1 MRVSVK
7 GIPVDA
13 VAYKTKTISDNGF
26 NPVWDQTFV
35 FDVCPATPSAPPR
48 HPRPDTNTLGT
59 LSGVTFLCA
68 QVRVPDLA
76 LLMFEVRDQDP
87 LGSDFIG
94 QNVISMNNIRAGYRV
109 VPLYAFPPSRP
120 PALAGPF
127 LSPTS
132 SRCCFSQV

>member
-1 MRVSVK
+1 MASTPC
-7 GIPVDA
+7 G
-13 VAYKTKTISDNGF
+13 TKHLSLMY
-26 NPVWDQTFV
+26 
-35 FDVCPATPSAPPR
+35 APPR
-48 HPRPDTNTLGT
+48 TPHRATLALT
-59 LSGVTFLCA
+59 LTHLALSGVTFLCA

-109 VPLYAFPPSRP
+109 VPLYAFPPA
-120 PALAGPF
+120 ALAGPF

-132 SRCCFSQV
+132 SRCCSS